1 MNSHLYVWDERPE
14 LQRELARP
22 TGETTAQ
29 DGASRH
35 AEDEET
41 RRGRKSMFLTEEYV
55 KATMHMKEEETR
67 RAHLISE
74 AREQA
79 QQNRN
84 GRVWHWRVEPGME
97 DAFQDL
103 QGWLLSSQRDAEM
116 ETANSPPELSPAVES
131 EYHPASE
138 PQPAPPAQRQ
148 GRLASEPESLPA

>member
-1 MNSHLYVWDERPE
+1 VQDEKPE

-22 TGETTAQ
+22 AGETAAQ
-29 DGASRH
+29 DNASRH
-35 AEDEET
+35 AEEEET
-41 RRGRKSMFLTEEYV
+41 KRGRDNMFLTEEYV

-84 GRVWHWRVEPGME
+84 GRAWHWRVEPGME

-116 ETANSPPELSPAVES
+116 ETANSPPEPSPSVES

-138 PQPAPPAQRQ
+138 PQPNAWAEGE
-148 GRLASEPESLPA
+148 GRLSPEPQSLPA